1 MSSMRRKV
9 LAKLSPRWKE
19 RVIPCSLKVTAFIW
33 GFYSVLGS
41 WLKNTKHSYYPLG
54 WHESDT
60 VPIRNITLKILHL
73 STVCIKS
80 KIHSCAEGN
89 TKLMNLFIPQK
100 WLKWCIVL
108 VWCREVDFTLGG
120 PQWAGAGAVR
130 RSCQPGNGL
139 VWHFYPSEQ
148 GSCSSS
154 WAGVWV
160 RPCSALPW
168 LHLLPMTT
176 LSSWGGHCFLET
188 GGSAGLHSWQKHQ
201 QD

>member
-1 MSSMRRKV
+1 MQCSEPLSSMRRKV

-60 VPIRNITLKILHL
+60 VPIRNISLKILHL

-89 TKLMNLFIPQK
+89 TKLMNLSMPWK
-100 WLKWCIVL
+100 WLKWCIVQ
-108 VWCREVDFTLGG
+108 VWCREGFHTRWTPVLLEL
-120 PQWAGAGAVR
+120 PAGAARLRTALLGIFIPQSKESWAAAP
-130 RSCQPGNGL
+130 PGLGFGSDHAQL
-139 VWHFYPSEQ
+139 CL
-148 GSCSSS
+148 GSC
-154 WAGVWV
+154 
-160 RPCSALPW
+160 PCPW
-168 LHLLPMTT
+168 QFCLLEVGMVCWK
-176 LSSWGGHCFLET
+176 L
-188 GGSAGLHSWQKHQ
+188 GSCMVH
-201 QD
+201 

>member
-1 MSSMRRKV
+1 MRRKV

-60 VPIRNITLKILHL
+60 VPTWNISLKILHL

-89 TKLMNLFIPQK
+89 TKLMNLSIPEK
-100 WLKWCIVL
+100 WLRWCIVL
-108 VWCREVDFTLGG
+108 GWCREVDCTLGG
-120 PQWAGAGAVR
+120 PQWCW
-130 RSCQPGNGL
+130 SCQEELPAWEQPCLAFLSTRAREAELQLLLGWGL
-139 VWHFYPSEQ
+139 GQSM
-148 GSCSSS
+148 SSS
-154 WAGVWV
+154 
-160 RPCSALPW
+160 ALAASPAVLGW
-168 LHLLPMTT
+168 KLCVFYSHLSEVGQLCAV
-176 LSSWGGHCFLET
+176 H
-188 GGSAGLHSWQKHQ
+188 
-201 QD
+201 